1 MCKCI
6 YCNSED
12 LTVSDIISCA
22 LTGTKLTRK
31 FVCHEHNSFTN
42 DNFEKAAIA
51 HLEFFRSA
59 LGLTE
64 RKGTKIKY
72 KADLIIDG
80 ISIPNISVSGR
91 ASIYDDKKR
100 LFPAEQNGSKVLI
113 GNIDKLKQKKGVKD
127 EEIET
132 LDMSTTTISVKFS
145 LQQLLASDEML
156 RTVAKIA
163 YEWHC
168 YIHNINSFVS
178 ENYQEIVDCILMKKD
193 VSNFV
198 EICVAYDLDVAMS
211 QMCYL
216 GSNGLFEYTGTD
228 GYRYVIFDFWG
239 IILYKIR
246 IYDTHASNLNKHN
259 KLELFLYDV
268 DGGKRKIIFES
279 IGLLQIESKIPEK
292 AIQAN
297 HDAYIKKLEELVST
311 TVLTL
316 RKMRQLVDELKKA
329 LLLYEKDPHD
339 FSRLVDYESNNRVN
353 TIKMLLFLSEN
364 RKNYSFDKDFS
375 ENIKLIYNIEDT
387 IVTTVEDKNV
397 YLKELLKLHDQG
409 KLASAIEEGI
419 NFFEQIYSNE
429 IA

>member
-72 KADLIIDG
+72 KADLIIDE
-80 ISIPNISVSGR
+80 ISIPNISVSDR

-311 TVLTL
+311 TVLTI

>member
-72 KADLIIDG
+72 KADLIIDE
-80 ISIPNISVSGR
+80 ISIPNISVSDR

-168 YIHNINSFVS
+168 YINNINSFVS

-198 EICVAYDLDVAMS
+198 EICVDYDLDVAMS

-311 TVLTL
+311 TVLTI

-353 TIKMLLFLSEN
+353 TIKVLLFLSEN

>member
-72 KADLIIDG
+72 KADLIIDE
-80 ISIPNISVSGR
+80 ISIPNISVSDR

-168 YIHNINSFVS
+168 YINNINSFVS

-198 EICVAYDLDVAMS
+198 EICVDYDLDVAMS

-311 TVLTL
+311 TVLTI

>member
-72 KADLIIDG
+72 KADLIIDE
-80 ISIPNISVSGR
+80 ISIPNISVSDR

-168 YIHNINSFVS
+168 YINNINSFVS

-311 TVLTL
+311 TVLTI

>member
-168 YIHNINSFVS
+168 YIHNINSFVR

-198 EICVAYDLDVAMS
+198 EICVDYDFDVAMS
-211 QMCYL
+211 RMCYL

-228 GYRYVIFDFWG
+228 GYRYVVFDFWG

-353 TIKMLLFLSEN
+353 TIKMLLFLFEN